1 MSEEQNLDTTP
12 GKPNVV
18 DSVPLVPFK
27 VVETDIPF
35 FRDSE
40 CLQVVE
46 EASITILQALDPE
59 DSILEQELVPTT
71 QRYSK
76 GEYVTMNLDSKQLWE
91 ESWYK
96 DPSTGQILKAWELHV
111 NFVGDLIGETAIE
124 KDRERIT
131 DLEQRI
137 EERMSASPS
146 SVQ

>member
-1 MSEEQNLDTTP
+1 MSEEQNLDTTS

-40 CLQVVE
+40 CRQPVE
-46 EASITILQALDPE
+46 EASIAILLALDPE
-59 DSILEQELVPTT
+59 DSILEHELVPTT
-71 QRYSK
+71 LRYSK
-76 GEYVTMNLDSKQLWE
+76 GDYVTMNLDSKKLWE

-96 DPSTGQILKAWELHV
+96 DPSTGQIVKAWEIHV
-111 NFVGDLIGETAIE
+111 NFVGDLISESAVK

-131 DLEQRI
+131 DLEQRV
-137 EERMSASPS
+137 EQRMSASPS